1 MALASPT
8 QCTLALKN
16 RPKQGKENVSC
27 ELTAWK
33 YAGSINRWVAAT
45 EVDFFHVIVNISHH
59 YSRDL
64 HHPPISSSSS
74 SSSSRSS
81 LNVFW
86 KVFAEVG
93 YKWLGNLTDCK
104 GGSQDNKAHSHM
116 MMLIIMLT
124 IAMFVMIHHVQA
136 QNSKSNH
143 LVPTTWQVTSGVL
156 PIATCHVTEKEWC
169 WWNYLGLQERAGSLF
184 KICTSYFRPQAQENE

>member
-1 MALASPT
+1 MLKKFREYAS
-8 QCTLALKN
+8 LNL
-16 RPKQGKENVSC
+16 PKKTKLMKPDNANGNKAFL
-27 ELTAWK
+27 ELHFQYFK
-33 YAGSINRWVAAT
+33 VGSLSQFI
-45 EVDFFHVIVNISHH
+45 
-59 YSRDL
+59 
-64 HHPPISSSSS
+64 SSSS

-136 QNSKSNH
+136 ENSNSNH
-143 LVPTTWQVTSGVL
+143 LVPTTWQGTSGVL
-156 PIATCHVTEKEWC
+156 AIATMNMLCC
-169 WWNYLGLQERAGSLF
+169 R
-184 KICTSYFRPQAQENE
+184 KIMMLMRLIWTARKGWKFI